1 MSPYRTTEATLVA
14 VDPFD
19 IQIGILDAIAELE
32 VPVDD
37 RAVRALGAAVGA
49 LPKDVGTAKQ
59 RLLVP
64 FLGGVDGLKTTASWS
79 SLGVRVAVDR
89 VAEVTLVVRKDIIR
103 WFATFRDHVCAIW
116 RAVVIINA
124 LLWIIFVYTP
134 RAFAFPLCCN
144 IDLANRFITIVDMD
158 VHNKLP
164 AGIALGAEAGQLVVK
179 SMTDIFDLQT
189 STIGCGWR

>member
-49 LPKDVGTAKQ
+49 LPEDVGTAKQ
-59 RLLVP
+59 RLVP

-103 WFATFRDHVCAIW
+103 WFATFGDHVCAIW

-124 LLWIIFVYTP
+124 SLWIIIVYTP
-134 RAFAFPLCCN
+134 RAFAFPVD
-144 IDLANRFITIVDMD
+144 IALANRFRTIVDMD

-164 AGIALGAEAGQLVVK
+164 AGIALGAEAGQAVVK
-179 SMTDIFDLQT
+179 SMADFIRRKKGRRINVNLE
-189 STIGCGWR
+189 